1 MTTYG
6 LTTEGFVIPGQADL
20 LDDIN
25 SREQAAFGNQWDVS
39 ADSPEGQLNGIFA
52 AKLSELWEVAQAVY
66 QAGGPDGAVGAA
78 LDQILQLTGVTRLPA
93 TFSTGFE
100 VLVGTNGTVVPAGTQ
115 FGVSGAVGS
124 VYATNATATI
134 ATLSIWANTTAYAQ
148 GALVQH
154 DTGKVYSC
162 TTAGTSAGSGG
173 PTGTGTTITDGS
185 VVWFY
190 VAAGTAA
197 VQVPI
202 TATTLGPVGGADN
215 TITVINTPV
224 GGLVSV
230 NNPMGV
236 TVGRNVETD
245 AAARIRRVA
254 LLRNE
259 GLASVDAIRAA
270 VLSVPNVVQAV
281 VLDNTTSAIDGNGTP
296 GHAFQTV
303 VEGGAAQD
311 IVNAI
316 FAAKPAGIQAYGTT
330 TGTATDS
337 YGNTYTIG
345 FTIPSNVPIYVSAT
359 LTRSAVSGAYAGD
372 AAVQQAMV
380 NYISSLPAGGTV
392 VRAEFYR
399 VILEVAGVLD
409 VTALTLG
416 TAPSPG
422 GTSNITNTIFQ
433 QPTGNTVNMVLS

>member
-1 MTTYG
+1 MATYG
-6 LTTEGFVIPGQADL
+6 LLPSGFSIPGQSDI

-39 ADSPEGQLNGIFA
+39 ADSPEGQLNGVFA

-100 VLVGTNGTVVPAGTQ
+100 VLVGTNNTVVPAGTQ
-115 FGVSGAVGS
+115 FGVSGATGS
-124 VYATNATATI
+124 VYSSNTTATI
-134 ATLSIWANTTAYAQ
+134 ITLASWAATTAYAQ

-173 PTGTGTTITDGS
+173 PTGTSTTIVDGS
-185 VVWFY
+185 CVWFY

-202 TATTLGPVGGADN
+202 TATALGPTGGVDN

-224 GGLVSV
+224 GGLSAV
-230 NNPMGV
+230 NNPLGV
-236 TVGRNVETD
+236 TVGQNIETD
-245 AAARIRRVA
+245 AAARIRRNA

-259 GLASVDAIRAA
+259 GLASDDAIRATVLA
-270 VLSVPNVVQAV
+270 VANVVQAV
-281 VLDNTTSAIDGNGTP
+281 VLDNSTGVTDGNGTP
-296 GHAFQTV
+296 PHAFQTV
-303 VEGGAAQD
+303 VEGGATQD

-316 FAAKPAGIQAYGTT
+316 FKAKPAGIQAYGTT

-345 FTIPSNVPIYVSAT
+345 YTIPSTVPIYVSAT
-359 LTRSAVSGAYAGD
+359 LVRSAVSGAYAGD

-380 NYISSLPAGGTV
+380 NYITSLPAGGTV
-392 VRAEFYR
+392 VRTEFYAA
-399 VILEVAGVLD
+399 ILAVAGVLD

-416 TAPSPG
+416 TSASPV